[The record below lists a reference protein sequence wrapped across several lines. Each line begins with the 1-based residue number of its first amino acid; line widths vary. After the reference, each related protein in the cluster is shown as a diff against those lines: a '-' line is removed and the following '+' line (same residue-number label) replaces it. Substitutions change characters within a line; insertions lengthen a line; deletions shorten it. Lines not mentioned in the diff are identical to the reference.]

1 MCKFSIQ
8 IEPVAATMASDI
20 LQASCHYRKFG
31 RCLECCLWQRLSA
44 VICRIEPL
52 WRLIATTRQ
61 VTRGRSE
68 PEAEPYYRLSCPL
81 LLISANAVVFFH
93 SSN

>member
-52 WRLIATTRQ
+52 WLSHRDNETSYSWSKR
-61 VTRGRSE
+61 
-68 PEAEPYYRLSCPL
+68 AES
-81 LLISANAVVFFH
+81 
-93 SSN
+93 